1 MQNLGSR
8 QIQRLPILGKQVL
21 GEQGKSKVTSQS
33 IAQESTPIKRSGHL
47 TLDDSQPPFG
57 GEPIVAIGSING
69 AIDAINWGMGF
80 GVEGSAAAC
89 LGLGKG
95 SGGP

>member
-1 MQNLGSR
+1 M
-8 QIQRLPILGKQVL
+8 

-47 TLDDSQPPFG
+47 THDDSQPLFG
-57 GEPIVAIGSING
+57 GQPIVTKGSING
-69 AIDAINWGMGF
+69 AIDTINWGMGF
-80 GVEGSAAAC
+80 GVEGSVAAC

>member
-1 MQNLGSR
+1 LC
-8 QIQRLPILGKQVL
+8 
-21 GEQGKSKVTSQS
+21 EQGKSKVTSQS

-47 TLDDSQPPFG
+47 THDDSQPPFG